1 MTRKDNKR
9 HAIAWGVA
17 LAFAPS
23 ACLANGWVSGVTAF
37 RQTPEFYFIFSAIV
51 LIESIIIWFW
61 LRPIN
66 PLAVFWRVLALNTV
80 SSLAGDVLFRLDW
93 TPRSGDLWR
102 QAIPFFL
109 VTIALEIPLARALF
123 RKRPE
128 TWRRAALIFVSANV
142 ASYVLLMAIDRPVRA
157 VWLNNLRAADRKI
170 FSEWTNAQ
178 MLAEAPGRIYATESA
193 SGGPAHRLKFFDFTS
208 RRWQSVSNSPAL
220 DPRYW
225 HVEGDLLAFLT
236 YGDPASHGVI
246 KLTTLPG
253 CAEIRELRLPGTSYG
268 YNSWDIAISP
278 DRARLAVLAPLH
290 EIRGPLSGS
299 SYQVLGHTHALIV
312 FDLATGAAT
321 IGPRKAAGN
330 LCWLPDSRTILFHS
344 FRDEK
349 LHEITT
355 LPKGWKKEYDL
366 AKPGSPFLEPPVF
379 AYRLDSGTVEPFAN
393 TPAPRL
399 AADANQLAF
408 QDNTGAL
415 RLFTL
420 ADKSSRRVALGQKLG
435 AGSPEVSPDGRFAL
449 VPLALNPY
457 FSRWGHPAIVD
468 LNDPTRRYYFGPT
481 IYRVVWARTGPQKN

>member
-1 MTRKDNKR
+1 MTRKENKR
-9 HAIAWGVA
+9 QAIAWGVA

-51 LIESIIIWFW
+51 LVESLIIWLW

-66 PLAVFWRVLALNTV
+66 PLAVFWRVVALNTV
-80 SSLAGDVLFRLDW
+80 SSLAGDVLFRLGW
-93 TPRSGDLWR
+93 TPRSGDLWK

-109 VTIALEIPLARALF
+109 LTVALEIPLARALF

-128 TWRRAALIFVSANV
+128 TWRRAALLFVSANL
-142 ASYVLLMAIDRPVRA
+142 ASYALLMAIDRPVRM
-157 VWLNNLRAADRKI
+157 VRLNNLRAADRTI
-170 FSEWTNAQ
+170 LSQWTNTE

-193 SGGPAHRLKFFDFTS
+193 PGLPHRLKYFNFSDRS
-208 RRWQSVSNSPAL
+208 WHPVSNSPAL

-246 KLTTLPG
+246 QLTTLPD
-253 CAEIRELRLPGTSYG
+253 CAAIRELRLPGTSYG

-290 EIRGPLSGS
+290 EIKGPLSGS
-299 SYQVLGHTHALIV
+299 SYQVLGQTHALIV
-312 FDLATGAAT
+312 FDLVTGAAL
-321 IGPRKAAGN
+321 ICPRKAASN

-349 LHEITT
+349 LHELTT

-366 AKPGSPFLEPPVF
+366 AKPGNPFLEPSVF

-393 TPAPRL
+393 TPASRL

-408 QDNTGAL
+408 QDDTGAL
-415 RLFTL
+415 ALFKL
-420 ADKSSRRVALGQKLG
+420 ADKSGRRVEFGQKLG

-449 VPLALNPY
+449 VSLVLNPY
-457 FSRWGHPAIVD
+457 VSRWGHPAIVD
-468 LNDPTRRYYFGPT
+468 LNDPARRYYFGPT
-481 IYRVVWARTGPQKN
+481 IYRVVWARTDQQKN